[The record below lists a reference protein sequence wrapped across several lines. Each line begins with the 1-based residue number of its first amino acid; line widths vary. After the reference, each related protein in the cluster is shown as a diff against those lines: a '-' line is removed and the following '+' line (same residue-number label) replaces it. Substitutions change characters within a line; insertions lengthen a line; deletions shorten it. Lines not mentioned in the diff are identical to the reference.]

1 MIVPCNGFQARQR
14 NQNFQTLIMFV
25 WFLYSFCESIA
36 NSNYSR
42 TLFKYP
48 LVHWFR
54 DNKNWNDFSCW
65 SAIIDLL
72 TELSTIK
79 SQSNVLTMYA
89 TMLHANTSATQLLYY
104 WHYYFFLLLLLIL
117 FTDEFIS
124 YIENDKKCVWLF
136 FNHAVF
142 VVRNIDILGFQLSYW

>member
-1 MIVPCNGFQARQR
+1 M
-14 NQNFQTLIMFV
+14 

-79 SQSNVLTMYA
+79 SQSNVLTM
-89 TMLHANTSATQLLYY
+89 HASCQYKCHTIIILLALLYFFFF
-104 WHYYFFLLLLLIL
+104 YYLYYLRTSSFHISRMTKSVYGFFL
-117 FTDEFIS
+117 
-124 YIENDKKCVWLF
+124 ND
-136 FNHAVF
+136 AVF

>member
-79 SQSNVLTMYA
+79 SQSNVLTMHA

-104 WHYYFFLLLLLIL
+104 WHYYFFS
-117 FTDEFIS
+117 FIT
-124 YIENDKKCVWLF
+124 YIIYGRVHFIYREWQKVCMAF
-136 FNHAVF
+136 F
-142 VVRNIDILGFQLSYW
+142 